1 MAVANLKPNLLDTLK
16 SDVGVAELDGGAEQI
31 FLTPYLALACGLL
44 YMMASDGEL
53 EAQESSQLQAV
64 LGGDKA
70 VLGYALRYVQSV
82 PVEQFFATAS
92 ELLSVKDKWCILT
105 NVCDALLADG
115 HADRAEL
122 ALFAQ
127 MTTAFGVRETQ
138 FEPYFK
144 ILALKNDKS
153 VLGKYTGVRD
163 ERQPMTPHFA
173 LAIALLYML
182 TSDGSIGTQEVGQ
195 LEAAIGEFEGLQ
207 NVALKYVRSVK
218 LKQFLDEASALLR
231 PEQKI
236 YILTNVCDSMLSDGE
251 VAHLEDKLF
260 LNMLTAF
267 GFTEKTFAR
276 YLQVLETKNF
286 KPFDTSAFKNR
297 VTHERLTG
305 SDEEAGITFKNELMD
320 ATGGA
325 ANDLLEAANQ
335 GVWVG
340 AAGDSEM
347 SQFIARTMS
356 DNIQSVSDDFES
368 QGNVVKVG
376 LNATDGLNLQKLGDD
391 DAIKNRQRIDGAG
404 PSDNVQQID
413 VSAQDAN
420 RQQVASID
428 AIANRQSIDLDGPG
442 VNVQTLDVDASDLHR
457 EAIAPEVRLQN
468 IHEVAEEVNHR
479 LDRFES
485 AHFSFLQI
493 GRAQKF
499 NDAFALI
506 EDDSSDLNRQLVN
519 ASFVRLG
526 LDLSSGES
534 GVSVDVSPDAVHEAQ
549 AAPEKNNTHDSH
561 DAVVQPVVAVA
572 HVAPSSDGSVVT
584 AAANPA
590 HFATKRG
597 RAREAGVSRGR
608 GFVYVQLVVATFAIA
623 FAAPIE
629 TRMTLGRSVTGP
641 LIVMPVLTPEFI
653 EQHNVFESELSSVQD
668 RAP

>member
-1 MAVANLKPNLLDTLK
+1 MALANLKTTLLDTLK
-16 SDVGVAELDGGAEQI
+16 SDVGVPAAEAEQI
-31 FLTPYLALACGLL
+31 FLTPYLALACSLL

-53 EAQESSQLQAV
+53 EAQENSQLQAV
-64 LGGDKA
+64 LGGDQA
-70 VLGYALRYVQSV
+70 VLSYALRYVQSV
-82 PVEQFFATAS
+82 PVAQFFTTAS

-127 MTTAFGVRETQ
+127 MTKAFGVREAQ

-218 LKQFLDEASALLR
+218 LKQFLDEASALLK

-260 LNMLTAF
+260 LSMLTAF

-286 KPFDTSAFKNR
+286 KPFDTSAFKNHVR
-297 VTHERLTG
+297 HERLTG
-305 SDEEAGITFKNELMD
+305 SEEEAGITFKNEWID
-320 ATGGA
+320 ADGA
-325 ANDLLEAANQ
+325 KVHDLPEAANQ

-340 AAGDSEM
+340 AAADSEM
-347 SQFIARTMS
+347 SQFIARTMN

-368 QGNVVKVG
+368 QSNVVKVG
-376 LNATDGLNLQKLGDD
+376 LNATDGLNLQKLGDE
-391 DAIKNRQRIDGAG
+391 DAVQNRQKIE
-404 PSDNVQQID
+404 PV
-413 VSAQDAN
+413 DA
-420 RQQVASID
+420 R
-428 AIANRQSIDLDGPG
+428 ANSQSIDFGG
-442 VNVQTLDVDASDLHR
+442 VDANLQSLDVDASELHR
-457 EAIAPEVRLQN
+457 ETISPEVRLQN

-479 LDRFES
+479 LDRFET

-499 NDAFALI
+499 NDAFVLI
-506 EDDSSDLNRQLVN
+506 EDDASDMNRQLVN
-519 ASFVRLG
+519 ASFARLG
-526 LDLSSGES
+526 LAFSSAQTDAGGDADVALEVQES
-534 GVSVDVSPDAVHEAQ
+534 EKEDRNVHDGQEG
-549 AAPEKNNTHDSH
+549 T
-561 DAVVQPVVAVA
+561 VVTVAAVA
-572 HVAPSSDGSVVT
+572 HLEVPTANAVATRSV
-584 AAANPA
+584 NPV
-590 HFATKRG
+590 HVVHKRG
-597 RAREAGVSRGR
+597 RSREAGVLRGR
-608 GFVYVQLVVATFAIA
+608 GFVYVQWAVATFAIA

-629 TRMTLGRSVTGP
+629 TRMTLGRSVMGP
-641 LIVMPVLTPEFI
+641 LITVPALTPELI
-653 EQHNVFESELSSVQD
+653 DERNLFESELSSVQEPA
-668 RAP
+668 R

>member
-1 MAVANLKPNLLDTLK
+1 MAVANLQTNLLDTLK
-16 SDVGVAELDGGAEQI
+16 SDVGVAGDEAEQI
-31 FLTPYLALACGLL
+31 FLTPYLALACSLL

-70 VLGYALRYVQSV
+70 VLSYALRYVQSV
-82 PVEQFFATAS
+82 PVAQFFATAS

-182 TSDGSIGTQEVGQ
+182 TSDGSIGTQEIGQ

-260 LNMLTAF
+260 LSMLTAF

-276 YLQVLETKNF
+276 YLKVLETKNF

-297 VTHERLTG
+297 VTHERLMG
-305 SDEEAGITFKNELMD
+305 SDEEAGITFKNELND
-320 ATGGA
+320 PSGA
-325 ANDLLEAANQ
+325 KSNDLPEAANQ

-340 AAGDSEM
+340 AVGDTEM

-356 DNIQSVSDDFES
+356 DNIQSVSDDFET

-376 LNATDGLNLQKLGDD
+376 LNATDGLNLQKLDD
-391 DAIKNRQRIDGAG
+391 DDFAKNRQRIDGIG
-404 PSDNVQQID
+404 PADNVQQID

-420 RQQVASID
+420 RQQIESVDTSV
-428 AIANRQSIDLDGPG
+428 NRQSIDLG
-442 VNVQTLDVDASDLHR
+442 VVGANLQTLDVDASDLHR

-499 NDAFALI
+499 NDAFVLI
-506 EDDSSDLNRQLVN
+506 EDDASDMNRQLVN
-519 ASFVRLG
+519 ASFARLG
-526 LDLSSGES
+526 LDFSSSETG
-534 GVSVDVSPDAVHEAQ
+534 GGVDVSPDATHEAQ
-549 AAPEKNNTHDSH
+549 DASEKNDVHDGQ
-561 DAVVQPVVAVA
+561 DAVVLPAVTVA
-572 HVAPSSDGSVVT
+572 HMATSPINEGSTLSANLKHVISKRDGPRDAVL
-584 AAANPA
+584 
-590 HFATKRG
+590 
-597 RAREAGVSRGR
+597 SRGR
-608 GFVYVQLVVATFAIA
+608 GFRYVQFVVATFAIA

-629 TRMTLGRSVTGP
+629 TRMTFGRSVAGP
-641 LIVMPVLTPEFI
+641 LIVMPVLTPAFI
-653 EQHNVFESELSSVQD
+653 EQRNVLESELSSVQE
-668 RAP
+668 RAR

>member
-1 MAVANLKPNLLDTLK
+1 MAVANLQTNLLDTLK
-16 SDVGVAELDGGAEQI
+16 SDVGVAGDEAEQI
-31 FLTPYLALACGLL
+31 FLTPYLALACSLL

-70 VLGYALRYVQSV
+70 VLSYALRYVQSV
-82 PVEQFFATAS
+82 PVAQFFATAS

-122 ALFAQ
+122 ALFGQ
-127 MTTAFGVRETQ
+127 MAAAFGVREAQ

-182 TSDGSIGTQEVGQ
+182 TSDGSIGTQEIGQ

-260 LNMLTAF
+260 LSMLTAF

-276 YLQVLETKNF
+276 YLKVLETKNF

-297 VTHERLTG
+297 VTHERLMG
-305 SDEEAGITFKNELMD
+305 SDEEAGITFKNELND
-320 ATGGA
+320 PSGA
-325 ANDLLEAANQ
+325 KSNDLPEAANQ

-340 AAGDSEM
+340 AVGDTEM

-356 DNIQSVSDDFES
+356 DNIQSVSDDFET

-376 LNATDGLNLQKLGDD
+376 LNATDGLNLQKLDD
-391 DAIKNRQRIDGAG
+391 DDFAKNRQRIDGIG
-404 PSDNVQQID
+404 PADNVQQID

-420 RQQVASID
+420 RQQIESVDTSV
-428 AIANRQSIDLDGPG
+428 NRQSIDLG
-442 VNVQTLDVDASDLHR
+442 VVGANLQTLDVDASDLHR

-479 LDRFES
+479 LDRFEF

-499 NDAFALI
+499 NDAFVLI
-506 EDDSSDLNRQLVN
+506 EDDASDMNRQLVN
-519 ASFVRLG
+519 ASFARLG
-526 LDLSSGES
+526 LDFSSSETG
-534 GVSVDVSPDAVHEAQ
+534 GGVDVSPDATHEAQ
-549 AAPEKNNTHDSH
+549 DASEKNDVHDGQ
-561 DAVVQPVVAVA
+561 DAVVLPAVTVA
-572 HVAPSSDGSVVT
+572 HMATSPINEGSTLSANLKHVISKRDGPRDAVL
-584 AAANPA
+584 
-590 HFATKRG
+590 
-597 RAREAGVSRGR
+597 SRGR
-608 GFVYVQLVVATFAIA
+608 GFRYVQFVVATFAIA

-629 TRMTLGRSVTGP
+629 TRMTFGRSVAGP
-641 LIVMPVLTPEFI
+641 LIVMPVLTPAFI
-653 EQHNVFESELSSVQD
+653 EQRNVLESELSSVQE
-668 RAP
+668 RAR

>member
-499 NDAFALI
+499 NDAFVLI
-506 EDDSSDLNRQLVN
+506 EDDASDMNRQLVN
-519 ASFVRLG
+519 ASFARLG
-526 LDLSSGES
+526 LDFSSSETG
-534 GVSVDVSPDAVHEAQ
+534 GGVDVSPDATHEAQ
-549 AAPEKNNTHDSH
+549 DASEKNDVHDGQDPVVLPAVTVAHMATSPINEGSTLSANLKH
-561 DAVVQPVVAVA
+561 VISKRDGPRDAVL
-572 HVAPSSDGSVVT
+572 
-584 AAANPA
+584 
-590 HFATKRG
+590 
-597 RAREAGVSRGR
+597 SRGR
-608 GFVYVQLVVATFAIA
+608 GFRYVQFVVATFAIA

-629 TRMTLGRSVTGP
+629 TRMTFGRSVAGP
-641 LIVMPVLTPEFI
+641 LIVMPVLTPAFI
-653 EQHNVFESELSSVQD
+653 EQRNVLESELSSVQE
-668 RAP
+668 RAR

>member
-1 MAVANLKPNLLDTLK
+1 MAVANLNSNLLDTLK
-16 SDVGVAELDGGAEQI
+16 SDAGEVELDGAEQI
-31 FLTPYLALACGLL
+31 FLTPYLALACSLL

-53 EAQESSQLQAV
+53 EEQESSQLQAV

-70 VLGYALRYVQSV
+70 VLSYALRYVQSV
-82 PVEQFFATAS
+82 PVEQFFAAAS

-105 NVCDALLADG
+105 NVCDALLTDG

-127 MTTAFGVRETQ
+127 MTTAFGIREAQ

-153 VLGKYTGVRD
+153 ILGKYTGVRD

-182 TSDGSIGTQEVGQ
+182 TSDGSIGPQEVGQ

-207 NVALKYVRSVK
+207 NVALRYVRSVK
-218 LKQFLDEASALLR
+218 LKQFLDEASALLK

-260 LNMLTAF
+260 LSMLTAF

-305 SDEEAGITFKNELMD
+305 SDEEVGVTFKKELTD
-320 ATGGA
+320 ASATKV
-325 ANDLLEAANQ
+325 DELSEAANQ

-347 SQFIARTMS
+347 SEFIARTMS

-376 LNATDGLNLQKLGDD
+376 QNATDGLNLQKLGDD
-391 DAIKNRQRIDGAG
+391 DVAKNRQRIDGAG
-404 PSDNVQQID
+404 PADNVQQIE
-413 VSAQDAN
+413 VSAQDTN
-420 RQQVASID
+420 RQQVASIEV
-428 AIANRQSIDLDGPG
+428 AANRQSIDLDGADT
-442 VNVQTLDVDASDLHR
+442 NRQTLDVETSDLHR
-457 EAIAPEVRLQN
+457 ESIPPEVRLQN

-499 NDAFALI
+499 SDAFVLI

-519 ASFVRLG
+519 ASFARLG
-526 LDLSSGES
+526 LEFSSDETSVATEVLPDMSTVAQGVQKLNHTGDDKETVIAPVTPQALLQPRPTGDVLTSSGS
-534 GVSVDVSPDAVHEAQ
+534 QANLAMRRNRAGDAEL
-549 AAPEKNNTHDSH
+549 
-561 DAVVQPVVAVA
+561 
-572 HVAPSSDGSVVT
+572 
-584 AAANPA
+584 
-590 HFATKRG
+590 
-597 RAREAGVSRGR
+597 SRGR
-608 GFVYVQLVVATFAIA
+608 GFVYVQLMVAAFAIA

-641 LIVMPVLTPEFI
+641 LILMPALATESI
-653 EQHNVFESELSSVQD
+653 EPREADLVVVQEQA
-668 RAP
+668 R

>member
-1 MAVANLKPNLLDTLK
+1 MAVANLKTNLLDTLK
-16 SDVGVAELDGGAEQI
+16 SDVGVPEDEAEQI
-31 FLTPYLALACGLL
+31 FLTPYLALACSLL
-44 YMMASDGEL
+44 YMIASDGEL

-70 VLGYALRYVQSV
+70 VLSYALRYVQSV
-82 PVEQFFATAS
+82 PVAQFFTSAS

-127 MTTAFGVRETQ
+127 MTKAFGVREAQ

-153 VLGKYTGVRD
+153 VLGKYAGVKD

-218 LKQFLDEASALLR
+218 LKQFLDEASALLK

-260 LNMLTAF
+260 LSMLTAF

-276 YLQVLETKNF
+276 YWQVLETKNF
-286 KPFDTSAFKNR
+286 KPFDTSTFKNH

-305 SDEEAGITFKNELMD
+305 GDEEAGITFKNELID
-320 ATGGA
+320 ADSA
-325 ANDLLEAANQ
+325 KVHDLPEAANQ

-340 AAGDSEM
+340 AVADSEM

-356 DNIQSVSDDFES
+356 DNIQSVSDDFENQS
-368 QGNVVKVG
+368 NVVKVG
-376 LNATDGLNLQKLGDD
+376 LNATDGLNLQTLED
-391 DAIKNRQRIDGAG
+391 DAAAQNRQRIDGAG
-404 PSDNVQQID
+404 LADNVQQID
-413 VSAQDAN
+413 LSAQEAN
-420 RQQVASID
+420 RQQIESID
-428 AIANRQSIDLDGPG
+428 TITNRQSIGLDR
-442 VNVQTLDVDASDLHR
+442 VDTHLETLDVDVSDLHR
-457 EAIAPEVRLQN
+457 EVIPPEVRLQN

-493 GRAQKF
+493 GRTQKF
-499 NDAFALI
+499 NDAFVLI
-506 EDDSSDLNRQLVN
+506 EDDASDMNRQLVN
-519 ASFVRLG
+519 ASFARLG
-526 LDLSSGES
+526 LAF
-534 GVSVDVSPDAVHEAQ
+534 SPPQTDAG
-549 AAPEKNNTHDSH
+549 
-561 DAVVQPVVAVA
+561 AVA
-572 HVAPSSDGSVVT
+572 DVALEVQESVKEEREIHDGSVVT
-584 AAANPA
+584 VAAATHIEAPTTNTVATGSVNPV
-590 HFATKRG
+590 HLVNKRV
-597 RAREAGVSRGR
+597 RSREARVLRGR
-608 GFVYVQLVVATFAIA
+608 GFVYVQWAVATFAIA

-629 TRMTLGRSVTGP
+629 TRMSLGRSVMGP
-641 LIVMPVLTPEFI
+641 LITVPALTSELI
-653 EQHNVFESELSSVQD
+653 DERHLFESELSSVQEPA
-668 RAP
+668 R

>member
-1 MAVANLKPNLLDTLK
+1 MAAANLKLNLLDTLK
-16 SDVGVAELDGGAEQI
+16 SEVGIAELEGSEQI

-64 LGGDKA
+64 LGGDPA
-70 VLGYALRYVQSV
+70 VLSYALRYVQSV
-82 PVEQFFATAS
+82 PVAQFFATAS

-127 MTTAFGVRETQ
+127 MTTAFGVREAQ

-153 VLGKYTGVRD
+153 ILGKYAGVRD
-163 ERQPMTPHFA
+163 ERQSMTPHFA

-182 TSDGSIGTQEVGQ
+182 TADGSIGTQEVGQ
-195 LEAAIGEFEGLQ
+195 LEAVIGEFDGLQ

-218 LKQFLDEASALLR
+218 LKQFLDEASALLNS
-231 PEQKI
+231 EQKI

-260 LNMLTAF
+260 LSMLTAF

-305 SDEEAGITFKNELMD
+305 SDEEEGITFKNELID
-320 ATGGA
+320 ASGTTVKGA
-325 ANDLLEAANQ
+325 QPAANQ

-340 AAGDSEM
+340 AAGDTQM
-347 SQFIARTMS
+347 SQFIARTME
-356 DNIQSVSDDFES
+356 DNIQSVSDDFEN

-376 LNATDGLNLQKLGDD
+376 LNATDGLNVQRLGEP
-391 DAIKNRQRIDGAG
+391 DAASHRQRIEAAE
-404 PSDNVQQID
+404 SADNVQQLD
-413 VSAQDAN
+413 VSTPAPN
-420 RQQVASID
+420 RQTLASADTIT
-428 AIANRQSIDLDGPG
+428 NRQSIDLRGEGDH
-442 VNVQTLDVDASDLHR
+442 VQTMAVDVLEGHR
-457 EAIAPEVRLQN
+457 ESMSPELRLQN
-468 IHEVAEEVNHR
+468 IHEVTEEVNHR
-479 LDRFES
+479 LDRFEV
-485 AHFSFLQI
+485 AHSRFLQI

-499 NDAFALI
+499 TDAFVLL
-506 EDDSSDLNRQLVN
+506 EDDASDLNRQLVN
-519 ASFVRLG
+519 ASCVRMG
-526 LDLSSGES
+526 LDLSLAGD
-534 GVSVDVSPDAVHEAQ
+534 GVEAAPDVVREVLEMPEVEDAVASPMTGALPTESPFSVEVSKERGHRD
-549 AAPEKNNTHDSH
+549 T
-561 DAVVQPVVAVA
+561 QPHKAGL
-572 HVAPSSDGSVVT
+572 S
-584 AAANPA
+584 
-590 HFATKRG
+590 RG
-597 RAREAGVSRGR
+597 LGLYRGR
-608 GFVYVQLVVATFAIA
+608 GFACVQLMVATFAIV

-629 TRMTLGRSVTGP
+629 TRSMLRRSVAGP
-641 LIVMPVLTPEFI
+641 LIVTPLLM
-653 EQHNVFESELSSVQD
+653 HESNGPRSMHDGELPSLLET
-668 RAP
+668 AP